1 MELYFAVFL
10 LALFTVTLPSSHHIF
25 RTEEYGKSCLGT
37 KKAPV
42 VSLRQIAL
50 AFEFNFTGDWLTLD
64 TDKYYILKGTNCY
77 EKNISLHCV
86 WCWALICMYPNP
98 VVVFVCQRHQR
109 PVVSLFLVRTKRHKR
124 PCAYY
129 PNSTA
134 SFHLLLIGD
143 LVFKLNPGPD
153 SKQQCPIKPIVS
165 VRGSSSFVPIVE
177 RNPNNLIKINC
188 LPVIRNVNHQLSFC
202 LLNARSVRNKSADIF
217 DYVCGSKADIY
228 AITETWLTSVDAA
241 VRAELCPSGYKL
253 VDQPRRS
260 RRRGGTALLY
270 RDRLNVV
277 KNNADEMESFEYSDW
292 CVQLQPTQKL
302 RVVIVYRPPYSE
314 RHKKKLGLEAIFKN
328 FRPISNLPF
337 VSKLAERAVFEQM
350 HVHMVDHGLYPPGQ
364 SSYRKNHST
373 ETALLK
379 VKNDL
384 LMNMNKQ
391 HVSLLVF
398 LDMSA
403 AFDTVDHGIMIER
416 LSSKLGFSGTAISWF
431 QSYLFGRSQRVTVRG
446 TVSDRFDVAYGV
458 PRGSCLGPLLF
469 TIYVSKLFDIVQR
482 HLPDVHCYADDSQ
495 LYVAFRPKVESEQS
509 DAVTAMERCIED
521 IRKWMSED
529 KLLLND
535 EKTEFLLI
543 GTKQQLAKVN
553 LDHITVGT
561 TDIAPQPVAKNL
573 GETKDHPPLIFLH
586 INCAT
591 L

>member
-1 MELYFAVFL
+1 MKWKSVDVPSLNHDIAMSELCTNPPNDLDELVACYNNTLKAHFDKYAPPKTKTITVRARVPWFNEQLRKAKRERWNAERKWRVSKSDVDFVNFKGKRNLVNRLMCKARTEYYTSFIEENSGDQKKLFNASKRLFGQHHDDGLSPNLNCEAFVSDIGKYFVQKIGNIRRKL
-10 LALFTVTLPSSHHIF
+10 DNNKCDALFPIITRIINL
-25 RTEEYGKSCLGT
+25 
-37 KKAPV
+37 
-42 VSLRQIAL
+42 SLQ
-50 AFEFNFTGDWLTLD
+50 TGQFPQLW
-64 TDKYYILKGTNCY
+64 K
-77 EKNISLHCV
+77 EAHV
-86 WCWALICMYPNP
+86 HP
-98 VVVFVCQRHQR
+98 
-109 PVVSLFLVRTKRHKR
+109 
-124 PCAYY
+124 
-129 PNSTA
+129 
-134 SFHLLLIGD
+134 LL
-143 LVFKLNPGPD
+143 
-153 SKQQCPIKPIVS
+153 
-165 VRGSSSFVPIVE
+165 
-177 RNPNNLIKINC
+177 
-188 LPVIRNVNHQLSFC
+188 
-202 LLNARSVRNKSADIF
+202 
-217 DYVCGSKADIY
+217 
-228 AITETWLTSVDAA
+228 
-241 VRAELCPSGYKL
+241 
-253 VDQPRRS
+253 
-260 RRRGGTALLY
+260 
-270 RDRLNVV
+270 
-277 KNNADEMESFEYSDW
+277 
-292 CVQLQPTQKL
+292 
-302 RVVIVYRPPYSE
+302 
-314 RHKKKLGLEAIFKN
+314 KKLGLEAIFKN

-350 HVHMVDHGLYPPGQ
+350 HVHMVDHDLYPPGQ
-364 SSYRKNHST
+364 SSYRKNHSN

-416 LSSKLGFSGTAISWF
+416 LSSKLGFSGTVISWF
-431 QSYLFGRSQRVTVRG
+431 QSYLCRGSQRVTVHG

-458 PRGSCLGPLLF
+458 PQGSCLGPLLF

-573 GETKDHPPLIFLH
+573 GHSIPQVI
-586 INCAT
+586 
-591 L
+591 